1 MHSLLEGLIAGLA
14 ALGVG
19 LIGKYRGW
27 SPLQAAAAA
36 AATAF
41 TAALA
46 LRQIGDTQS
55 REETSR

>member
-1 MHSLLEGLIAGLA
+1 MRSLLEGLIAGLA

-36 AATAF
+36 GGTAF
-41 TAALA
+41 AAVLA
-46 LRQIGDTQS
+46 LRALTTTQ
-55 REETSR
+55 EEKGTKQ

>member
-27 SPLQAAAAA
+27 SPLQG
-36 AATAF
+36 
-41 TAALA
+41 
-46 LRQIGDTQS
+46 RRS
-55 REETSR
+55 RNDRVCRSRGTEANR

>member
-41 TAALA
+41 AAAVA

-55 REETSR
+55 REETRR